1 MARVLWVN
9 RCRKPGALVGDP
21 DSVFL
26 SSTSRKSSPLKVS
39 QGKNPSPTHIHGV
52 QSPVH
57 QEEIAGDDRSES
69 SGKGRQAG
77 TGQESSK

>member
-9 RCRKPGALVGDP
+9 RCRKPGALVADP

-39 QGKNPSPTHIHGV
+39 RGKNPSPIHIHGV

-57 QEEIAGDDRSES
+57 QEEVAGDDRLEVLWE
-69 SGKGRQAG
+69 GP
-77 TGQESSK
+77 TGGDRTGVL